1 MDESKLEVYDLFEVS
16 KMLKVSRVTLL
27 KYVKAKKIKAFKVGN
42 NWRFARAD
50 IQEFINKNYR

>member
-27 KYVKAKKIKAFKVGN
+27 KYVKAKKIKAFKIGKQLAI
-42 NWRFARAD
+42 RTCGYSR
-50 IQEFINKNYR
+50 IHKQEL